1 MVGLRYDAPH
11 YNHFDKGNA
20 IRVLTGDNR
29 FTKDID
35 YKVFTQNGKNPTE
48 GRLTIV
54 YMITAFCMRCLIMRK
69 ER

>member
-1 MVGLRYDAPH
+1 MVGLRYDTPH

-54 YMITAFCMRCLIMRK
+54 YMTTAFCMGCLIMRK